1 MNKTTITRLINVA
14 LLLLI
19 ALTLIFIYAQSMKP
33 EEVSKADSDKVSEI
47 VGEIIPPTTKP
58 GAYLQNNIRKVA
70 HFTEFFLLGTEIGI
84 YIVLFMRKYKTVLL
98 SYPLGLILA
107 FFDESI
113 QILSDRG
120 PMISDVWV
128 DLFGFSTAITLVYAV
143 LFTAMLLY
151 GKYILKRSK
160 NG

>member
-84 YIVLFMRKYKTVLL
+84 YVVLFMRKYKTVLL
-98 SYPLGLILA
+98 SYPLGLVLA

-128 DLFGFSTAITLVYAV
+128 DLFGFSTAITFVYAV

>member
-98 SYPLGLILA
+98 SYPLGLVLA